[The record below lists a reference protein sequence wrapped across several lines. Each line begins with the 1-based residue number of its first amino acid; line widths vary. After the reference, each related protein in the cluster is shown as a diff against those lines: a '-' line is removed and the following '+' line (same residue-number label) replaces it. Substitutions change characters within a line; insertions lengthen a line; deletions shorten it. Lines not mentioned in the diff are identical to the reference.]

1 MTKEQKEYEIDKIK
15 ARMCDDYCNR
25 PFQAADQ
32 VELDE
37 FCKYCPLNELGVIV
51 NDG

>member
-32 VELDE
+32 AELDE
-37 FCKYCPLNELGVIV
+37 FCKYCPLNELEVIV
-51 NDG
+51 NDR